1 MARFQSSG
9 IDNDTSPTP
18 DPKPA
23 ITSPPT
29 RFQLPGFG
37 LPLNYLPRAAYSQ
50 YEWDRDLAKSVEVFY
65 EAIGIGKDLL
75 PTMLNSGHIQ
85 SGDAQLPMTTLREF
99 TIMRLL
105 SAITDKPDWEKK
117 VFDEVISKKWKQE
130 ALAIPGLDVSE
141 KMIDWAIEEARYKS
155 KLPLFVEHGA
165 ICVYDGDVVK
175 SDTVIPQSVKEA
187 LQRAVAPLE
196 DVPENKRDWHPG
208 SNEQVLDLVHPSLFP
223 LVYGKSRILPDSLT
237 GLEDFA
243 KRCGEGAMLPVPPEN
258 EAGLANKRDPW
269 AYGHGQKKGLYS
281 QKFQWLPCDVDI
293 SGERAKITS
302 YINNLHPQQHPEVYR
317 IIEDIITHLIPLW
330 NASLTPLRSRPDY
343 KRISCSGPEFH
354 PIAEEDYPQQM
365 AGEDEN
371 DYWDRRQNWER
382 DTREL
387 IRPEPTTFSPPSR
400 ASWDVL
406 LPGELKPEKVVDLKR
421 EFGDRGLQVIVKLAN
436 IHLTP
441 EKPSYPGG
449 TWHVEGQLN
458 EHICASAIYYYDN
471 DNISSSSLTFR
482 QLSSESDCT
491 DMNYEQ
497 DDHDWLPVL
506 FGCEQH
512 GTPLQNIGGVETKE
526 GRVITFPNILQ
537 HQVQSFQ
544 LADPTRPGHRKILAL
559 FLVDPHIRVISTAN
573 VPCQRRDWWSQ
584 TIQESAYGG
593 TEKDRTRFNQLP
605 VELMGK
611 VVDEVEDFPISL
623 EEAKKLREELMEERK
638 AFVVAHQNVLNTFEI
653 SLCEH

>member
-9 IDNDTSPTP
+9 INKDTSPTP
-18 DPKPA
+18 DPKPV

-50 YEWDRDLAKSVEVFY
+50 YEWDRDLAKSIEVFY

-75 PTMLNSGHIQ
+75 PTMLNSGHIR
-85 SGDAQLPMTTLREF
+85 SGDAQY
-99 TIMRLL
+99 
-105 SAITDKPDWEKK
+105 

-130 ALAIPGLDVSE
+130 ALATPGLDVSE
-141 KMIDWAIEEARYKS
+141 KMIDWAIEEARYKF

-196 DVPENKRDWHPG
+196 DVPENNRDWHPG

-223 LVYGKSRILPDSLT
+223 LIYGKSRILPDSLT
-237 GLEDFA
+237 SLEDFA
-243 KRCGEGAMLPVPPEN
+243 KRCGEGVTLPVPPEN
-258 EAGLANKRDPW
+258 EAGLANKRDLGRTVTVKRRGCI
-269 AYGHGQKKGLYS
+269 AKSSSGFHAMLIYLGSAQK
-281 QKFQWLPCDVDI
+281 
-293 SGERAKITS
+293 
-302 YINNLHPQQHPEVYR
+302 
-317 IIEDIITHLIPLW
+317 
-330 NASLTPLRSRPDY
+330 
-343 KRISCSGPEFH
+343 
-354 PIAEEDYPQQM
+354 EDYPQQM

-371 DYWDRRQNWER
+371 DYWDRRQNC
-382 DTREL
+382 DTREG
-387 IRPEPTTFSPPSR
+387 IRPEPATLSPPSK
-400 ASWDVL
+400 ASWDA
-406 LPGELKPEKVVDLKR
+406 LPSGELKPENVVDLKR
-421 EFGDRGLQVIVKLAN
+421 SLGI
-436 IHLTP
+436 
-441 EKPSYPGG
+441 PSYPGG
-449 TWHVEGQLN
+449 TWHVKGQLLTRL
-458 EHICASAIYYYDN
+458 SAIVLRIGD
-471 DNISSSSLTFR
+471 
-482 QLSSESDCT
+482 
-491 DMNYEQ
+491 EQ

-537 HQVQSFQ
+537 HQVQPFQ

-559 FLVDPHIRVISTAN
+559 FPVDPHIRVISTAN
-573 VPCQRRDWWSQ
+573 VPCQRQDGWSQ

-605 VELMGK
+605 VELMK
-611 VVDEVEDFPISL
+611 VVDEVEDFPIRL
-623 EEAKKLREELMEERK
+623 EEAKRLRDELTEERK
-638 AFVVAHQNVLNTFEI
+638 AFVVAQQGVLNGFTI